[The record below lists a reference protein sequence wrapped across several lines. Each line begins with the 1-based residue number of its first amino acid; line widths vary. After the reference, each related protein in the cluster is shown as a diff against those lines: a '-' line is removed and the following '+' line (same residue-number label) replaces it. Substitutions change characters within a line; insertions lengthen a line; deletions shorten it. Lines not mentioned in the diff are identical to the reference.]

1 MSRTSGLPSE
11 RQLGT
16 DQARTKLPSL
26 VEKMRR
32 RRKPS
37 RALLDNAYAIGPR
50 RQGGA
55 LLIPEVDAV
64 AAIERIEQLEQELE
78 DVAVELLL
86 HSRGVEPTAEGVPLD
101 EVIAELGFT
110 REELGESS

>member
-1 MSRTSGLPSE
+1 MPRGSGLPVD

-16 DQARTKLPSL
+16 DEARTKLPSL

-37 RALLDNAYAIGPR
+37 SSLLDNAYAIGPR

-64 AAIERIEQLEQELE
+64 AAVERIEQLEQELE

-86 HSRGVEPTAEGVPLD
+86 HARRTESSAEGVPLD
-101 EVIAELGFT
+101 DVIAELGFT
-110 REELGESS
+110 REELRRAP

>member
-1 MSRTSGLPSE
+1 MGRGSGLPID

-16 DQARTKLPSL
+16 DQARTRLPSL
-26 VEKMRR
+26 VDKMRR

-37 RALLDNAYAIGPR
+37 RTLLENAYAIGPR

-55 LLIPEVDAV
+55 VLIPEVDAV
-64 AAIERIEQLEQELE
+64 AAVERIEQLEAELE

-86 HSRGVEPTAEGVPLD
+86 HSRGPEPASETVPLD
-101 EVIAELGFT
+101 DVIAEFGLS
-110 REELGESS
+110 RHELPRSP